1 MTSSFGITPQ
11 RQIRDLV
18 AAPEAPTRPAEPAR
32 PAQEPQQLGGQL
44 MYGRQFQPD
53 TKTEQTLKSIET
65 FLGENGLYQTG
76 QKMLFEQ
83 YKKDKQ
89 QQARQLLEQEA
100 TALYDTE
107 ENAKDIKALQAKG
120 DVELAKQTRLSNPW
134 VNFFYY
140 DTKATNAGQ
149 QAAVE
154 LAGWAKTQA
163 SAIAE
168 IDDPAERA
176 AALTRKSQQIL
187 AQYADIPEAFKAAK
201 IDPLIAATQ
210 ADIKADIANKVFE
223 RRDLTIKQTGD
234 EILLGKW
241 KLGAKFNTIEQNT
254 QFSADM
260 LKAGVLE
267 QRDWLINKNGYSK
280 QQATDALF
288 NLFDKDS
295 VFLDANGDGLNDIGS
310 TYSAYNILSAL
321 GDIDVDG
328 LKLLNLRDSKGRNLR
343 AVIEG
348 AVDRA
353 TKREELREGSIE
365 RGIQRNQREFTRTIK
380 DRSTLWWT
388 ENPNATDAQIIQR
401 IREEEAFALEQSR
414 RGYLPAGMSYQG
426 AVDLIRDQYK
436 FSDRKLLTPE
446 QGAALLEQAK
456 DLIDAG
462 VTEMPADLRAQL
474 QGTNLYVDALKLFG
488 NARRSANAA
497 DRAAGI
503 RVQKTL
509 LKGLMDGL
517 KGSFM
522 QDPQIKAMDKEK
534 GEVPKQKRAF
544 LNQAIIEAKQRLN
557 AEAGPFLTREINR
570 ARAAGKDINDPA
582 VQLEILKKA
591 QTDFYARPEYNDVD
605 RYYNVTEYG
614 KLGAKAAAPALGSS
628 RKDSNGRW
636 VIDIK
641 DTDNRAAWSASASST
656 YGRNP
661 NLARTA
667 LNSQMFFNDVEI
679 GEINKAVITGDLN
692 SLSQAVR
699 QSLNNL
705 SRTAFQGKVP
715 VSEIIERQLKTYY
728 GNEFLPPN
736 LKQRTKQIEA
746 SVRPV
751 DTATGTQ
758 PSDVGIRVTN
768 WHHGHSQNRAIDFT
782 LVRQNGQIANNVP
795 APISGRVI
803 FAGRDG
809 GFGNS
814 VIIEAATA
822 GPGYNKGDRVRVAH
836 LAQLYWK
843 TGDQISRGRP
853 VGKSG
858 DDSPHDS
865 VPGRSGTGAGDP
877 GHVHIQ
883 VYKPG
888 AGVPTQAFQYS
899 QDHQAKFVQQNLVP
913 LFKR

>member
-11 RQIRDLV
+11 RQVRDLV
-18 AAPEAPTRPAEPAR
+18 ATPEAPVRPAAPAQ

-44 MYGRQFQPD
+44 MYSRQFQPD
-53 TKTEQTLKSIET
+53 TKTEQGLKSIEA
-65 FLGENGLYQTG
+65 FLGEKGLFQG
-76 QKMLFEQ
+76 VQGLLFER
-83 YKKDKQ
+83 YKEDKRR
-89 QQARQLLEQEA
+89 QAKQLLEQEA
-100 TALYDTE
+100 TALFDTE
-107 ENAKDIKALQAKG
+107 ENAKDIKVLQAKG
-120 DVELAKQTRLSNPW
+120 DEELARQTRLSNPW

-154 LAGWAKTQA
+154 LAAWAKSQA
-163 SAIAE
+163 GTIAE

-176 AALTRKSQQIL
+176 AVLTRKAQQIL
-187 AQYADIPEAFKAAK
+187 AQYSDIPEAFKAAK
-201 IDPLIAATQ
+201 IDPLMAATQ
-210 ADIKADIANKVFE
+210 ADIKADVANKVFE
-223 RRDLTIKQTGD
+223 RKERTIKQTGA
-234 EILLGKW
+234 EILLGRW
-241 KLGAKFNTIEQNT
+241 RLGAQFNKAEGTTE
-254 QFSADM
+254 FSSDL
-260 LKAGVLE
+260 LKAGVLDM
-267 QRDWLINKNGYSK
+267 RDWLINKNGYGK

-288 NLFDKDS
+288 ELFDKDA
-295 VFLDANGDGLNDIGS
+295 VFLDVNGDQLNDIGS
-310 TYSAYNILSAL
+310 TYNAYNMLRSL
-321 GDIDVDG
+321 GELTVDG
-328 LKLLNLRDSKGRNLR
+328 VKLTDLRDSKGRNLR
-343 AVIEG
+343 SVIEG

-365 RGIQRNQREFTRTIK
+365 RGIQRQQREFTRTIK
-380 DRSTLWWT
+380 DRSTLWWI

-414 RGYLPAGMSYQG
+414 RGYLPQGMSYQG

-436 FSDRKLLTPE
+436 FSQRQLTPE
-446 QGAALLEQAK
+446 QGSILLGRAK
-456 DLIDAG
+456 DLIEGG
-462 VTEMPADLRAQL
+462 VTEMPADLREQL
-474 QGTNLYVDALKLFG
+474 QGTNLYVTALELFD
-488 NARRSANAA
+488 NARRKDNAA
-497 DRAAGI
+497 DRAAGS

-509 LKGLMDGL
+509 LEELTKGL

-534 GEVPKQKRAF
+534 GEVPKQKKAF
-544 LNQAIIEAKQRLN
+544 LNQAVLEAKQRLN
-557 AEAGPFLTREINR
+557 AEAGPYLTREINR
-570 ARAAGKDINDPA
+570 ARAAGKDINDPT
-582 VQLEILKKA
+582 VQLEILKRA

-614 KLGAKAAAPALGSS
+614 KLGTKASAPALGSS

-641 DTDNRAAWSASASST
+641 DTDNRAAWSAAASST

-661 NLARTA
+661 NLARSA

-679 GEINKAVITGDLN
+679 GELNKAAITGDLS

-705 SRTAFQGKVP
+705 SRTAFQGKIP
-715 VSEIIERQLKTYY
+715 VSEIVERQLKTYY

-736 LKQRTKQIEA
+736 LKQRAKQIEA

-751 DTATGTQ
+751 SAATGTQ

-814 VIIEAATA
+814 IIIEAASA
-822 GPGYNKGDRVRVAH
+822 GPGYNKGDRVRIAH

-843 TGDQISRGRP
+843 AGDQITRGRP

-888 AGVPTQAFQYS
+888 SGVPTQAFQYS
-899 QDHQAKFVQQNLVP
+899 QERQSQFVQQNLVP
-913 LFKR
+913 LFRR